1 MPSYAPCGGS
11 PSRREGRKVARDGGG
26 AARVFRDAPPE
37 SRGNCSLRSE
47 SRQGRLRFLLEL
59 FAVGVDP
66 RPMAHSYSA
75 RLGTELGKSQLPDTI
90 SYTQRQGRV
99 FDRVRPPHV
108 WDQSIV
114 PPGLGSQATAYP
126 GFRRGYA
133 RKARAQPRLHPGLL
147 SVPPCGREHK
157 GAFELVKGPNTRP
170 ASRALVFGC
179 FEGEESWNFGGYGIF
194 NGFIARVRQNSKPLL
209 FPGSPELS
217 RKVGPPQ
224 GPKRVIGI
232 HGIDSPLPPCMLGA
246 SRVGAC
252 ETHANV
258 VPASASHITR

>member
-1 MPSYAPCGGS
+1 MRRGRGKGSFTNPGYVGESKVLTGDFLRTILRAPQGRE

-26 AARVFRDAPPE
+26 AARVVRDAPPE

-47 SRQGRLRFLLEL
+47 SRQGRWRFLLEL

-90 SYTQRQGRV
+90 SYLQRQGRV
-99 FDRVRPPHV
+99 FDRVRPLQV
-108 WDQSIV
+108 GDQSIV

-147 SVPPCGREHK
+147 SVPPCGREHNN
-157 GAFELVKGPNTRP
+157 E
-170 ASRALVFGC
+170 
-179 FEGEESWNFGGYGIF
+179 
-194 NGFIARVRQNSKPLL
+194 RVC
-209 FPGSPELS
+209 
-217 RKVGPPQ
+217 
-224 GPKRVIGI
+224 
-232 HGIDSPLPPCMLGA
+232 LPHSSL
-246 SRVGAC
+246 
-252 ETHANV
+252 
-258 VPASASHITR
+258 